1 MSNFSLPHLIEEL
14 EQAFPDLPLKYNVSW
29 GEMTWLGVG
38 GEIAIVAEPTD
49 DISLSELLQFCYRKK
64 VAVFV
69 IGGGSNI
76 VGMDEFFEGVVVKL
90 AQNDFIRIKAG
101 THHLTVGAGVRLSD
115 LVTTAARRGF
125 GGIAPLAPIP
135 GTVGGALRMNAG
147 AHGVTIGEHVVDICG
162 YDMTGDAI
170 AINGTE
176 IAWDYRST
184 NIPEDIIIT
193 GAILKLPLVDK
204 SCELEKIAEEKQK
217 RRESDPS
224 GRTAGCVFK
233 NVSPTDQAGRLIDEA
248 GLKDWACGS
257 ARISKKHANFIINRK
272 HASEGNIVDLMCKM
286 RSAVAERT
294 GFYLRPEVV
303 FSAPDDLEYIMSNPP
318 APRVA
323 VLKGGDGSEREVSLK
338 SGAAI
343 SIALRNA
350 GYIVDEIDITT
361 CKLPESVF
369 NADVVFPALHGSW
382 GENGDIQK
390 LLEDAEIKF
399 VGCDSKASCLV
410 LDKIQSKKVMNKENI
425 PTPEWCVIT
434 EEEPGFSDCM
444 NFPFVVKA
452 PCEGSTVGI
461 FIVNNQAEY
470 DKILPEAFKYG
481 SELLVEEFVKGT
493 EITVSIVNDEAMPVI
508 EIVTPTGF
516 YDYDAKYIHNN
527 GETQYLCPPVTVS
540 KEIQKRAAEL
550 AMKFY
555 NAANCRDLLRVD
567 FIVAVDDDTTYM
579 IEGNNI
585 PGFTSESLVPK
596 AFKQCKGSMEMLC
609 TNLIQAALK
618 H

>member
-1 MSNFSLPHLIEEL
+1 MSNINLPQLIEEL
-14 EQAFPDLPLKYNVSW
+14 EHNFPDLPLKYNVSW
-29 GEMTWLGVG
+29 SEMTWLGVG

-49 DISLSELLQFCYRKK
+49 DISLSELLKFCHHKK

-76 VGMDEFFEGVVVKL
+76 VGMDKFFDGVVIKL

-125 GGIAPLAPIP
+125 GNIASLGPIP

-147 AHGVTIGEHVVDICG
+147 AHGITIGEHVVDICG

-170 AINGTE
+170 AVSGKE
-176 IAWDYRST
+176 IDWSYRST

-204 SCELEKIAEEKQK
+204 ESELKKISEEKQQ

-233 NVSPTDQAGRLIDEA
+233 NISPVDQAGRLIDEA
-248 GLKDWACGS
+248 GLKDWSCGS

-272 HASEGNIVDLMCKM
+272 HASEENIVDLMSKM
-286 RSAVAERT
+286 RSTVAERT

-303 FSAPDDLEYIMSNPP
+303 FTNPADLTRIESDSP

-323 VLKGGDGSEREVSLK
+323 VLKGGDGSEREVSLD

-343 SIALRNA
+343 SNALRNA
-350 GYIVDEIDITT
+350 GYTVDEIDIKT
-361 CKLPESVF
+361 CELPDSVL
-369 NADVVFPALHGSW
+369 NVDVVFPALHGSW

-390 LLEDAEIKF
+390 LLEEAGIKF
-399 VGCDSKASCLV
+399 VGCNSKVSRLV
-410 LDKIQSKKVMNKENI
+410 LDKISSKKLMDKENI
-425 PTPEWCVIT
+425 PTPKWCIIT
-434 EEEPGFSDCM
+434 ETESVLPDFI
-444 NFPFVVKA
+444 NFPLLIKA

-470 DKILPEAFKYG
+470 DKILSEAFKYD
-481 SELLVEEFVKGT
+481 SELLVEEFIKGN
-493 EITVSIVNDEAMPVI
+493 EITVAIINGEAMSAI
-508 EIVTPTGF
+508 EIVSPTGF
-516 YDYDAKYIHNN
+516 YDYDAKYLHNN
-527 GETQYLCPPVTVS
+527 GETQYLCPPETVS
-540 KEIQKRAAEL
+540 TEVQKCVSEL

-555 NAANCRDLLRVD
+555 NVANCRDLLRAD
-567 FIVAVDDDTTYM
+567 FIVADDDKIYM
-579 IEGNNI
+579 IEANNI

-596 AFKQCKGSMEMLC
+596 AFRQSRGSMEMLC
-609 TNLIQAALK
+609 ANLIQAALK